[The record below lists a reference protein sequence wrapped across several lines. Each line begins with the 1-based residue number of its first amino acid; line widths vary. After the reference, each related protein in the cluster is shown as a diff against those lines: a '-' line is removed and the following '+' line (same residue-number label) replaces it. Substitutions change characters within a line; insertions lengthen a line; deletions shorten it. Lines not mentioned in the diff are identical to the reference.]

1 MRINLFVGETIQV
14 MESHDDSPFRCES
27 ESDLDM
33 FFSKPSLICPNCM
46 AMMNEITELRM
57 ELGRREENERK
68 LKKNFTIAP
77 TLYTFY
83 KDRLA
88 KRQLIR

>member
-1 MRINLFVGETIQV
+1 

-46 AMMNEITELRM
+46 AMMNEIIELRM

-68 LKKNFTIAP
+68 LKKNITIAP

>member
-1 MRINLFVGETIQV
+1 
-14 MESHDDSPFRCES
+14 MESHDDNPFRCES
-27 ESDLDM
+27 ESDLDL
-33 FFSKPSLICPNCM
+33 FFGKPSLICPHCM
-46 AMMNEITELRM
+46 AMMNEIIELRM
-57 ELGRREENERK
+57 ELGRREESARK

>member
-1 MRINLFVGETIQV
+1 

-46 AMMNEITELRM
+46 AMMNEIIELRINW
-57 ELGRREENERK
+57 GGG
-68 LKKNFTIAP
+68 
-77 TLYTFY
+77 
-83 KDRLA
+83 
-88 KRQLIR
+88 KRTNVN